1 MFSAEIS
8 TRPDAEGDKRLDK
21 LESFLDKLH
30 SKGNILWLISQ
41 IFLSNKRSNLSSIEV
56 SDVCV
61 NVPAGVSSKPSTI
74 EVTEEKEKEVMTLD
88 DDETFQ
94 RFFKSMSPTTLSANL
109 LLDEEEDFSALQFD
123 SPK

>member
-30 SKGNILWLISQ
+30 SKGYFNLFLRQYYIILL
-41 IFLSNKRSNLSSIEV
+41 RGRIEAV
-56 SDVCV
+56 TKCLMCV
-61 NVPAGVSSKPSTI
+61 NVPPGVSNKPSTI
-74 EVTEEKEKEVMTLD
+74 EVMEEKEKEVMTLD

-94 RFFKSMSPTTLSANL
+94 RFFKSMSPTSLSSDL
-109 LLDEEEDFSALQFD
+109 HLDEEEDFSAVQFD

>member
-1 MFSAEIS
+1 M
-8 TRPDAEGDKRLDK
+8 
-21 LESFLDKLH
+21 
-30 SKGNILWLISQ
+30 
-41 IFLSNKRSNLSSIEV
+41 

-61 NVPAGVSSKPSTI
+61 NMPAGVSSKPSTI